1 MRRLLAA
8 TAVVAVAA
16 LNAPPVLPAGALPQP
31 GIRVEADQ
39 TVEKEYQPIPVFNPS
54 PATPA
59 TDPINPNDCK
69 TSPACDTIPLEIVV
83 PLTLDEA
90 DEFFVTVELSWQTM
104 KTPGVDF
111 GGPVGSVNETA
122 VNDLDLYVWEDPQ
135 GADNI
140 ASSATSTSPE
150 KLRMFRPVKGHYQIV
165 VANYLGPNT
174 GYKLTVTYK
183 PERIE
188 TPFES
193 LDPGFIPPLEPEVPI
208 TPPLDLSA
216 EPEVAA
222 APLPVLPAPATEP
235 APPAPLAP
243 APVEPDADFAASP
256 DSGLDEELAAPPE
269 SDVLKERQ
277 AAVTGPPKPAS
288 PSSLVFWLLAVPLV
302 LVAGAGLWLAKR
314 GSGVLRLR

>member
-1 MRRLLAA
+1 MKRLIAAVAVFALAA
-8 TAVVAVAA
+8 
-16 LNAPPVLPAGALPQP
+16 LSAPSLPAGALAQA

-39 TVEKEYQPIPVFNPS
+39 TVEREYPPIPLANPA

-59 TDPINPNDCK
+59 TQPVNPNDCK
-69 TSPACDTIPLEIVV
+69 TSPACDTIPLEIV
-83 PLTLDEA
+83 PPATLAEA
-90 DEFFVTVELSWQTM
+90 DEFFVTVELIWQTM
-104 KTPGVDF
+104 NTPGV
-111 GGPVGSVNETA
+111 GQGTPAEVKETA

-135 GADNI
+135 GAEDV
-140 ASSATSTSPE
+140 ASSASSTTPE
-150 KLRMFRPVKGHYQIV
+150 KLRMFRPVKGRYQIV

-174 GYKLTVTYK
+174 GYKLKVTYK

-193 LDPGFIPPLEPEVPI
+193 LEPGYIPPPPEPEVPV

-222 APLPVLPAPATEP
+222 TPLPVLPAPAVDP

-243 APVEPDADFAASP
+243 VPVEPDADFAAGI
-256 DSGLDEELAAPPE
+256 DSSLDEELAALPD
-269 SDVLKERQ
+269 SDVLKQRQ
-277 AAVTGPPKPAS
+277 TVAAGPPRPAS
-288 PSSLVFWLLAVPLV
+288 GSALAFWLLVLPIA
-302 LVAGAGLWLAKR
+302 LVAGAGLGLAKR